1 VETDELVRLDKW
13 LWAARFYKTR
23 SIAKQ
28 MIETGKVEYNGQ
40 RCKTSRIVE
49 LGATIK
55 LKQGFDNKTIIVK
68 GIRSKE
74 MLQRSCFT
82 LRGNR
87 RKYSAKKA

>member
-1 VETDELVRLDKW
+1 METDELVRLDKW

-55 LKQGFDNKTIIVK
+55 LKQGFDNKVFTI
-68 GIRSKE
+68 
-74 MLQRSCFT
+74 
-82 LRGNR
+82 RGNR